1 MRLALTTRIKQGTT
15 SHVLPVKLRFD
26 RQKTSSLGGEV
37 ESGGKIIGEAE
48 HRGVTCQA
56 CIDCLKRA
64 EESLLQVGRLGGSWF
79 PASWG

>member
-1 MRLALTTRIKQGTT
+1 MRLALTTQIKQGTT

-48 HRGVTCQA
+48 Q
-56 CIDCLKRA
+56 
-64 EESLLQVGRLGGSWF
+64 GSHL
-79 PASWG
+79 SGLH